1 MSKFSNVLRLI
12 TAVSNFSDSSLGMT
26 KEELEK
32 YFRKVFTD
40 EKTYGEF
47 YHQGCL
53 EMNEELFNYT
63 KMCCDVDGF
72 SEDEEN
78 YIYGHIIK
86 VSNPYL
92 SVSDN
97 YHNLYVEIFHDASGY
112 LGQSLTDAEF
122 EEFRGFVD
130 EDVPVWRQ
138 IQIMVGKNLGK
149 PFEENNDLLTE
160 YAIGK
165 SVSTA
170 IFYRGRENKKETAK
184 VNNTEVSVVNCKP
197 TQICDIR
204 VERDVTDLVYAIINT
219 SNYDGDMG
227 TIIVKCCTPVAL
239 QDYGFTYAECVG
251 ISTLQVGEL
260 FTSHDYGSG
269 CVVVR
274 MS

>member
-12 TAVSNFSDSSLGMT
+12 TAVSNFTDSSLGMT

-63 KMCCDVDGF
+63 KMCCNVDGF
-72 SEDEEN
+72 SEDEED

-97 YHNLYVEIFHDASGY
+97 YNNLYVEIFHDASGY
-112 LGQSLTDAEF
+112 LGMSLTDAEF

-130 EDVPVWRQ
+130 EEVPVRRQ

-160 YAIGK
+160 YAISK
-165 SVSTA
+165 CVSTA
-170 IFYRGRENKKETAK
+170 IFYRKKETAK
-184 VNNTEVSVVNCKP
+184 VNNTEVAVVNCKA

-219 SNYDGDMG
+219 SNYDGGMG
-227 TIIVKCCTPVAL
+227 ATIVKCCTPIAL
-239 QDYGFTYAECVG
+239 EEYGFDNAECVG
-251 ISTLQVGEL
+251 ISLLKVGEL
-260 FTSHDYGSG
+260 YTSTDYGNG
-269 CVVVR
+269 VVVVR

>member
-12 TAVSNFSDSSLGMT
+12 TAVSNFTDSSLGMT

-32 YFRKVFTD
+32 YFRKVFND

-63 KMCCDVDGF
+63 KMCCNVDDF
-72 SEDEEN
+72 TEDAED
-78 YIYGHIIK
+78 YIYGHITK

-97 YHNLYVEIFHDASGY
+97 YNNLYVEIFHDASGY
-112 LGQSLTDAEF
+112 LGQNLSDADF
-122 EEFRGFVD
+122 ENFRGFVD
-130 EDVPVWRQ
+130 EEVSLLRQ
-138 IQIMVGKNLGK
+138 INIMVDKKLGK
-149 PFEENNDLLTE
+149 PFEDNSDLINQ

-165 SVSTA
+165 GISPT
-170 IFYRGRENKKETAK
+170 IFYPKKETAK
-184 VNNTEVSVVNCKP
+184 VNNTEVAVVNCKA

-219 SNYDGDMG
+219 SNYDGEMG
-227 TIIVKCCTPVAL
+227 TIIAKCCTPVAL
-239 QDYGFTYAECVG
+239 QDYGFDYAECVG
-251 ISTLQVGEL
+251 ISMLQVGEL
-260 FTSHDYGSG
+260 YTSHDYGSG

>member
-12 TAVSNFSDSSLGMT
+12 TAVSNFTDSSLGMT

-32 YFRKVFTD
+32 YFRKVFND

-63 KMCCDVDGF
+63 KMCCNVDDF
-72 SEDEEN
+72 TEDAED
-78 YIYGHIIK
+78 YIYGHITK

-97 YHNLYVEIFHDASGY
+97 YNNLYVEIFHDASGY
-112 LGQSLTDAEF
+112 LGQNLSDADF
-122 EEFRGFVD
+122 ENFRGFVD
-130 EDVPVWRQ
+130 EEVSLLRQ
-138 IQIMVGKNLGK
+138 INIMVDKKLGK
-149 PFEENNDLLTE
+149 PFEDNSDLINQ

-165 SVSTA
+165 GISPT
-170 IFYRGRENKKETAK
+170 IFYPKKETAK
-184 VNNTEVSVVNCKP
+184 VNNTEVAVVKCKA

-219 SNYDGDMG
+219 SNYDGEMG
-227 TIIVKCCTPVAL
+227 TIIAKCCTPVAL
-239 QDYGFTYAECVG
+239 QDYGFDYAECVG
-251 ISTLQVGEL
+251 ISMLQVGEL
-260 FTSHDYGSG
+260 YTSHDYGSG